1 MSERRLRV
9 RQAQTIQPFGPGAI
23 IDVQG
28 ESFVAAG
35 IENWPA
41 PGKLQTISAPR
52 LAQRLKATGLY
63 AAPPAP
69 VADFDVADASG
80 PPFTRFP
87 GWLFCGA
94 CRRMT
99 RWRIEMER
107 FGSPPHC
114 PFCHPKRKLSPMRFV
129 QICPDGHLGDVN
141 WWYWAHSILT
151 PQEREICPD
160 RERLSFEASENATGL
175 EALMVRCRNETC
187 KAARR
192 DLLDILGAQAMRC
205 GGRNPWQR
213 LQDRV
218 DCPQRIQ
225 VVQRT
230 AGNVHYAVVHSALDI
245 PTPSA
250 PSSINGETAD
260 KVRNH
265 DFWPMLCQNLNS
277 PNASALIDLIA
288 EVTGANLAL
297 MHALIEEE
305 TGQALG
311 NASDLASPAEEGA
324 GIVDLSWEEWGA
336 FTGKPTDPVRHFA
349 IREVEFAEG
358 HEHPWTD
365 LSSRIARVIV
375 ADRIREVRAFRGFSR
390 LSPEQ
395 KFVPVDLTRKRRWL
409 PAVEVF
415 GEGVF
420 LTLDEN
426 LLTTW
431 ESQDAVRL
439 RTARLAHALDTSFQK
454 DRLTAFTGPDLL
466 PRLPLLHTLGHLL
479 IRQLSFESGYSAAS
493 LRERVY
499 ARSSKVSGAQYGLL
513 IYTASGDADGTL
525 GGLARQGESDRLAET
540 LLRLL
545 EQAAWC
551 SADPLCSEHTGQGF
565 AGLNLAACHACA
577 LVPETSCE
585 AGNVLLD
592 RMLVVGG
599 TDIPGFFEPVVEV
612 ARKEAAFIA
621 DQLGDGG

>member
-9 RQAQTIQPFGPGAI
+9 RQAQTIHPFGPGAI

-63 AAPPAP
+63 SAPSAP
-69 VADFDVADASG
+69 VADFDVPDAFG
-80 PPFTRFP
+80 PAFIRFP

-99 RWRIEMER
+99 RWRIEMEK
-107 FGSPPHC
+107 FGSPPNC
-114 PFCHPKRKLSPMRFV
+114 PFCHPKHKLSPMRFV
-129 QICPDGHLGDVN
+129 QICADGHLGDVS
-141 WWYWAHSILT
+141 WWYWAHSMLS
-151 PQEREICPD
+151 PEERESCPD
-160 RERLSFEASENATGL
+160 RQRLSFEAGENATGL
-175 EALMVRCRNETC
+175 EALAVRCRNDTC

-218 DCPQRIQ
+218 NCPQRIQ

-245 PTPSA
+245 PTPIT
-250 PSSINGETAD
+250 PSSINGEIAE

-277 PNASALIDLIA
+277 SNASALIDLIA
-288 EVTGANLAL
+288 EVTGADLAL

-305 TGQALG
+305 TGQVLSSAA
-311 NASDLASPAEEGA
+311 NPAPSAEASDV
-324 GIVDLSWEEWGA
+324 VDLSWEEWEA
-336 FTGKPTDPVRHFA
+336 FTGKLTDPIRHFA

-365 LSSRIARVIV
+365 LSSRITRVIV
-375 ADRIREVRAFRGFSR
+375 ADRLREVRAFRGFSR
-390 LSPEQ
+390 LSPDQ
-395 KFVPVDLTRKRRWL
+395 KFVPVDLTRTRRWL

-420 LTLDEN
+420 LTLEES

-431 ESQDAVRL
+431 ENQDAVRA
-439 RTARLAHALDTSFQK
+439 RTAGLAYALDTSFQK
-454 DRLTAFTGPDLL
+454 DRLAAFTGPNLL

-499 ARSSKVSGAQYGLL
+499 ARSSSAGEAQYGLL

-585 AGNVLLD
+585 VGNVLLD

-599 TDIPGFFEPVVEV
+599 AGIPGFFELVVEA
-612 ARKEAAFIA
+612 ARKEAAVIA
-621 DQLGDGG
+621 DQLGNGR